1 MQKVVIVEGLR
12 TPFVKA
18 NKEFASL
25 HPARLASE
33 NIKEFL
39 FRSHIKAEDIDEV
52 ILGNVATLSDSV
64 NIARVAAIEAGLPK
78 SIPAVTVNRNCASSL
93 ESIVQATAKI
103 QAGMA
108 DIVLAGGVE
117 SMSHAP
123 LYFSDPLKKFV
134 LNLFSKKSSFS
145 KLKSLFSF
153 RPHFLIP
160 RFSLKE
166 ALTDPST
173 GLNMGET
180 AEILAKEFAIS
191 REEQDRFAA
200 ESHQKA
206 SSKRD
211 KLKEEMFPLFAGPDK
226 KAITKDTAVMEKA
239 NHLKFQRA
247 GPYFDK
253 KYGTITVF
261 NSCPISDG
269 SALVLL
275 MREEKAL
282 SLGLKPLASIHTTAF
297 KGLEPERMGLGPVYA
312 SAAALKKAGL
322 LLKDM
327 DLIEINE
334 AFAAQTLACLK
345 AFASDSFAKEKLGLS
360 KALGE
365 IDRTRLNANGGAIA
379 IGHPVAATGAR
390 IVFTLTKEMKR
401 QNKQWGLATLC
412 VGGGQGGAIILEN
425 YKNHSSG

>member
-25 HPARLASE
+25 HPVKLAAE

-39 FRSHIKAEDIDEV
+39 LRSSIKGEDIDEV

-64 NIARVAAIEAGLPK
+64 NIARVAALKAGLPK

-93 ESIVQATAKI
+93 ESIVQGTAKI
-103 QAGMA
+103 QAGMMNT
-108 DIVLAGGVE
+108 VLAGGVE
-117 SMSHAP
+117 SMSHTP
-123 LYFSDPLKKFV
+123 LYFSASLEKFV
-134 LNLFSKKSSFS
+134 LHLFSKKSSIS
-145 KLKSLFSF
+145 KFKSLFSF

-160 RFSLKE
+160 RISLKE
-166 ALTDPST
+166 ALTDPIT

-180 AEILAKEFAIS
+180 AEILAKEFVIS
-191 REEQDRFAA
+191 REEQDRLAA

-211 KLKEEMFPLFAGPDK
+211 KLQEEIFPISAAPNKEAVS
-226 KAITKDTAVMEKA
+226 KDTTVIEKV
-239 NHLKFQRA
+239 NPLRFQRA

-261 NSCPISDG
+261 NSCPVSDG
-269 SALVLL
+269 SSLVLL

-282 SLGLKPLASIHTTAF
+282 SLGLKPIASIHTTAF

-312 SAAALKKAGL
+312 SAEALKKAKL
-322 LLKDM
+322 LLKDI

-345 AFASDSFAKEKLGLS
+345 AFNSDSFAKKKLGLS

-365 IDRTRLNANGGAIA
+365 IDRTRLNVNGGAIA

-390 IVFTLTKEMKR
+390 IVFTLAKEMKR
-401 QNKQWGLATLC
+401 QDKQWGLATLC
-412 VGGGQGGAIILEN
+412 IGGGQGGAIILEN
-425 YKNHSSG
+425 YTHRV

>member
-1 MQKVVIVEGLR
+1 MMQKAVIVEGLR
-12 TPFVKA
+12 TPFVKGG
-18 NKEFASL
+18 KEFASL
-25 HPARLASE
+25 HPVKLAAK

-39 FRSHIKAEDIDEV
+39 LRSSIKGEDIDEV

-64 NIARVAAIEAGLPK
+64 NIARVAALEAGLPQ

-103 QAGMA
+103 QAEMA

-117 SMSHAP
+117 SMSHTP
-123 LYFSDPLKKFV
+123 LYFNKPLEKFV
-134 LNLFSKKSSFS
+134 LNLFSKKSALS

-166 ALTDPST
+166 ALTDPIT

-206 SSKRD
+206 SSQRD
-211 KLKEEMFPLFAGPDK
+211 KLQEELFPFFIGPDK
-226 KAITKDTAVMEKA
+226 EAVSKDTAVIEKV
-239 NHLKFQRA
+239 NPLRFQRA
-247 GPYFDK
+247 GPHFDK
-253 KYGTITVF
+253 KHGTVTVF

-269 SALVLL
+269 SAFLLL

-282 SLGLKPLASIHTTAF
+282 SLGLKPLASIHATAF

-312 SAAALKKAGL
+312 SAEALKKAGL
-322 LLKDM
+322 LLKDI

-334 AFAAQTLACLK
+334 AFAAQALACLK
-345 AFASDSFAKEKLGLS
+345 AFNSDSFAREKLGLN
-360 KALGE
+360 KALGK
-365 IDRTRLNANGGAIA
+365 IDRSRLNVNGGAIA

-390 IVFTLTKEMKR
+390 IVFTLAKEMKR
-401 QNKQWGLATLC
+401 QDKQWGLATLC

-425 YKNHSSG
+425 YKN